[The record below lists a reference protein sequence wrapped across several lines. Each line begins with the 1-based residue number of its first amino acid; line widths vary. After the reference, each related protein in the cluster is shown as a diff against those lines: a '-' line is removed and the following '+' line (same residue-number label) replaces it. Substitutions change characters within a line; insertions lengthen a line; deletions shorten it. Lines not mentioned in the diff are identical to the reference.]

1 MPLIGLTS
9 LFIIIWPLTV
19 QHVAAVEGQNSSLPV
34 CQFSRIETGVK
45 WSQNLERLSAVAIIR
60 HTENSADPAEEKNRA
75 DKAVLTAKTML
86 GRYQFGLDA
95 KRFRLSGVF
104 VDFVCELPSGGTV
117 AQVSK

>member
-1 MPLIGLTS
+1 MPLVGLTS
-9 LFIIIWPLTV
+9 LFIILFLTV
-19 QHVAAVEGQNSSLPV
+19 QHVAAVEEYGSSLPV
-34 CQFSRIETGVK
+34 CQFSQIETGVA
-45 WSQNLERLSAVAIIR
+45 WSEDSERLSAVAIIW
-60 HTENSADPAEEKNRA
+60 HTESSADPAEEKNRA

-86 GRYQFGLDA
+86 GRYQFGLEA